1 MKLKWDITGK
11 GDEAWGAGMTQ
22 YEGPVPPKGSY
33 VAKIKRM
40 TVGAIK
46 SQGDNHGKPRI
57 SVLLE
62 VVGGAGSEGLGDP
75 NYTYYGAPIWDGLN
89 IIKTQTPKVN
99 AFLHALTDG
108 SDEAKRAVETAFWP
122 PNGPDARKESRRD
135 GSEDIHIKAIG
146 KYQIGSPAGE
156 HLVRIITKMGADLQ
170 GDPRAEVNQY
180 LPYKGDRPKAQTNG
194 QVTKDETSGM
204 EIVEGELVED
214 DDNGIIDAMEI
225 IANTPDDDVVNLDA
239 VEEPPF

>member
-22 YEGPVPPKGSY
+22 YEGLTPPKGSY
-33 VAKIKRM
+33 VAKVKRM

-46 SQGDNHGKPRI
+46 SQGENHGKPRI

-62 VVGGAGSEGLGDP
+62 IVGGAATNSIADP
-75 NYTYYGAPIWDGLN
+75 DYEYYGAPIWDGLN

-108 SDEAKRAVETAFWP
+108 SEEAKRAIETAFWP
-122 PNGPDARKESRRD
+122 PNGPDARKEARKD

-146 KYQIGSPAGE
+146 KCPISSPNGE
-156 HLVRIITKMGADLQ
+156 FLVRIVTKMGNDLQ
-170 GDPRAEVNQY
+170 QQPRAEVNQY
-180 LPYKGDRPKAQTNG
+180 LPYIGKQDVSKSNG
-194 QVTKDETSGM
+194 QV
-204 EIVEGELVED
+204 ID
-214 DDNGIIDAMEI
+214 DTIADSDIIDDADGDIIDASSMI
-225 IANTPDDDVVNLDA
+225 SVADDAVVLVP